1 MSTPKL
7 PFFEISYK
15 GKNMLVPVT
24 FKTEKT
30 FKKLLQERAEK
41 KHRSVSSF
49 VINAV
54 ATYIRDHHKIDWHK
68 SKKSKK

>member
-1 MSTPKL
+1 
-7 PFFEISYK
+7 
-15 GKNMLVPVT
+15 MLVPVT

-30 FKKLLQERAEK
+30 FKKLLQELAEK
-41 KHRSVSSF
+41 EHRSVSSF